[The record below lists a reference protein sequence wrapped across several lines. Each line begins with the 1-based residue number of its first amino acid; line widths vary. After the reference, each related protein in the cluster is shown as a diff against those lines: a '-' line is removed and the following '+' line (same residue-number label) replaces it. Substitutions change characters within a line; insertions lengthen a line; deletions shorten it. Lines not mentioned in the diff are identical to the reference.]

1 MIMHLLTLLCL
12 GVISTPILLTQTRA
26 VFSHHTYCASY
37 YNGAPKINAVKTLMF
52 MPHHLTA
59 KQTVSEESI
68 KLFKMLK
75 VMHDNK
81 FRNYVR

>member
-1 MIMHLLTLLCL
+1 MQLCSA
-12 GVISTPILLTQTRA
+12 I
-26 VFSHHTYCASY
+26 
-37 YNGAPKINAVKTLMF
+37 NGAPKIKAVKTHMF
-52 MPHHLTA
+52 MPHRLTA